1 MHVQQILVFV
11 LSTMSLALYA
21 EEAGRYT
28 YLASENGIL
37 SQVETKSGAIG
48 WRQDLQ
54 SSVLKTVVSGSTVY
68 ALTAKLQEGLGK
80 YTLYAFALDS
90 GSNLWTRELGSSPGF
105 VKIVAKE
112 HSVLILNQDS
122 IIRLDPQDGSILF
135 TKLLGLGVNVL
146 LHDESIYVFTA
157 ESFKLRVDVLDLKG
171 SLLSHFSTQATL
183 LANVVHILFTG
194 HEYFA
199 LYPSSSG
206 PQAFKLAPSKTK
218 AISIVHAIGYDC
230 DLVPIAA
237 REPHF
242 GAEFMIKSKQ
252 GYQVIRL
259 ADDGIPSILH
269 TFQKSGKV
277 FPYYNYISESASA
290 ISVVFKEE
298 LLVSQEIAFFQG
310 ADVVPM
316 TLSAPFQFNRTG
328 DIQWVSVDFY
338 NKRGLGYLPRVILET
353 ADESIHCLRDM
364 ERLWTMEES
373 LTVSAASVFI
383 DYPSVLEDRPF
394 DKASLSWLLE
404 DKDGSRS
411 KESLLSRLIRRF
423 LQHGADAKNFVLSF
437 GVDRF
442 LQPAADSSHFG
453 FRKLAIF
460 ASRKGKVV
468 AVASDTGSIV
478 WQRFFPGLDPKKLA
492 THVVELNALTGQN
505 SGLNAPWSIPELSV
519 QIVPTNIVDDLS
531 GVQALAI
538 ASHNGHLSLFPP
550 SSQVLQAFD
559 NAKLPFYFYTEPSH
573 TSHFIQGFVAG
584 ASVGPNKFDILPTWR
599 FSPATGEKIEK
610 IVKPVFSPVAS
621 VGRVLGDRRVL
632 FKYLNPNLIG
642 IATVQQGKDESVL
655 RFHLLD
661 SVSGILHSTL
671 VHHGVGPSGHSI
683 QAIMCENLVVYSFW
697 NRAPPLTEAQAT
709 AKDGALYSNSMHH
722 ELVVLEL
729 FESTQPN
736 VRFNGTTISSFS
748 NHRLELLQKSYIITQ
763 PVTSLGITSTLAGVT
778 SKEILLGYQSGMV
791 QGVSR
796 RLLDPRRTTLP
807 VTADDK
813 EEGLL
818 PYHPYLAIHAKDVAS
833 HGYSVFGIRTIQSLP
848 SSLESTSIVMA
859 SGLDLFST
867 RRMPSRSFDTLS
879 KDFSFLQ
886 LIASILALS
895 LAVFY
900 TGRQLEAKTIREAW
914 E

>member
-1 MHVQQILVFV
+1 HQPHVGVV
-11 LSTMSLALYA
+11 NSLDYWQ
-21 EEAGRYT
+21 RYT

-54 SSVLKTVVSGSTVY
+54 SSVVKTVVSGSTVY

-90 GSNLWTRELGSSPGF
+90 GSNLWTRELGSSSGF
-105 VKIVAKE
+105 VKMAAKE

-122 IIRLDPQDGSILF
+122 IIRLDPLDGSILF

-157 ESFKLRVDVLDLKG
+157 ESSKLRVDVLDLKG

-218 AISIVHAIGYDC
+218 AISIVHA
-230 DLVPIAA
+230 
-237 REPHF
+237 
-242 GAEFMIKSKQ
+242 SKQ

-383 DYPSVLEDRPF
+383 DYPSVPEDKPF

-423 LQHGADAKNFVLSF
+423 LQHGADAK
-437 GVDRF
+437 
-442 LQPAADSSHFG
+442 
-453 FRKLAIF
+453 
-460 ASRKGKVV
+460 
-468 AVASDTGSIV
+468 
-478 WQRFFPGLDPKKLA
+478 
-492 THVVELNALTGQN
+492 
-505 SGLNAPWSIPELSV
+505 
-519 QIVPTNIVDDLS
+519 
-531 GVQALAI
+531 
-538 ASHNGHLSLFPP
+538 
-550 SSQVLQAFD
+550 
-559 NAKLPFYFYTEPSH
+559 
-573 TSHFIQGFVAG
+573 
-584 ASVGPNKFDILPTWR
+584 
-599 FSPATGEKIEK
+599 
-610 IVKPVFSPVAS
+610 
-621 VGRVLGDRRVL
+621 
-632 FKYLNPNLIG
+632 
-642 IATVQQGKDESVL
+642 
-655 RFHLLD
+655 
-661 SVSGILHSTL
+661 
-671 VHHGVGPSGHSI
+671 
-683 QAIMCENLVVYSFW
+683 
-697 NRAPPLTEAQAT
+697 
-709 AKDGALYSNSMHH
+709 
-722 ELVVLEL
+722 
-729 FESTQPN
+729 
-736 VRFNGTTISSFS
+736 
-748 NHRLELLQKSYIITQ
+748 
-763 PVTSLGITSTLAGVT
+763 
-778 SKEILLGYQSGMV
+778 
-791 QGVSR
+791 
-796 RLLDPRRTTLP
+796 
-807 VTADDK
+807 
-813 EEGLL
+813 
-818 PYHPYLAIHAKDVAS
+818 
-833 HGYSVFGIRTIQSLP
+833 
-848 SSLESTSIVMA
+848 
-859 SGLDLFST
+859 
-867 RRMPSRSFDTLS
+867 
-879 KDFSFLQ
+879 
-886 LIASILALS
+886 
-895 LAVFY
+895 
-900 TGRQLEAKTIREAW
+900 
-914 E
+914 